1 MTSRTSG
8 PISTSTS
15 PRSLRTSRPV
25 ADETTPARILGVDP
39 GSYATGWGVLGALDR
54 RTPTVVAC
62 GLVRLARKERFE
74 VRLHRL
80 HDAIVDVI
88 ARTSP
93 EVACVEAPFHGVNPR
108 SALQLAHARG
118 VVLAA
123 LGSAG
128 VRVEEVPPA
137 TVKQVVTGSGR
148 AGKEQVQSMIRRV
161 LGITE
166 ELASED
172 VSDALAVAYCWSV
185 HAGSAANLR
194 RAGGVPVVR
203 GSVRSRRARGPV
215 VRRAR

>member
-1 MTSRTSG
+1 MADPRTTG
-8 PISTSTS
+8 
-15 PRSLRTSRPV
+15 
-25 ADETTPARILGVDP
+25 RILGVDP
-39 GSYATGWGVLGALDR
+39 GSYATGWGVLGALHR
-54 RTPTVVAC
+54 RTPAVVEC
-62 GLVRLARKERFE
+62 GLVRLPRKDRFE

-80 HDAIVDVI
+80 HDAIAEVV
-88 ARTSP
+88 ARMRP
-93 EVACVEAPFHGVNPR
+93 DVACVEAPFHGVNPR
-108 SALQLAHARG
+108 SALQLTHARG

-161 LGITE
+161 LGIAE

-172 VSDALAVAYCWSV
+172 VSDALAVAYCWAVQSES
-185 HAGSAANLR
+185 AGNLR
-194 RAGGVPVVR
+194 RAGVPASSRPVPR
-203 GSVRSRRARGPV
+203 PRRARGPA